1 MATQRAPYQF
11 RSNLDYAR
19 DTRNNPIG
27 TTPYSPSNPAVQ
39 SGRSKLDPAR
49 IAEKVGRGTARPR
62 EIQASKMLNDQKM
75 QDLKMPAM
83 QLEATQAQMSSDILE
98 KYRDQIM
105 KNAEAQITQQQ
116 TGGTQTGGTQTGGTQ
131 TGGTQTGDSVLLG
144 GKTETGVP
152 VIDVPPVYPSAS
164 EDPANKKFTSGTIMD
179 GGPMEESED
188 AYLMGEE
195 GPEMAIKR
203 DDGSLFV
210 LPADVTKKI
219 MAGISMEDTPENQDA
234 MSAAMQR
241 MGMEVSPKMCGG
253 KMKTRMAGGKM
264 KAYMKGGEM
273 NPFTPKGAAAPYKST
288 KMATYMGGGAM
299 AKEGGRMSRSSRR
312 KNVLFDAMQKLA

>member
-1 MATQRAPYQF
+1 
-11 RSNLDYAR
+11 
-19 DTRNNPIG
+19 
-27 TTPYSPSNPAVQ
+27 
-39 SGRSKLDPAR
+39 
-49 IAEKVGRGTARPR
+49 
-62 EIQASKMLNDQKM
+62 MLNDQKM
-75 QDLKMPAM
+75 QDLKMPAR

-131 TGGTQTGDSVLLG
+131 TGDSVLLSG
-144 GKTETGVP
+144 GTQAGVP
-152 VIDVPPVYPSAS
+152 VMAVPPAPAPLGA
-164 EDPANKKFTSGTIMD
+164 ELLDPRTGQIRPAPLMD